1 MGRHYGGTSTCEM
14 HQSIDIRRW
23 QREGR
28 LQPGRSF
35 PYSWTCGGEPCGSI
49 EVRIEST
56 SVMLSFRA
64 RIGYDDEWRSVE
76 QRVPVVWTPC
86 RFGGGRPWFLCTASS
101 NGTYCGRRA
110 AILYLGSSAI
120 FACRLCY
127 RLVYASQLEA
137 VRLRGLGRARKIRM
151 RLGGGADLFGPF
163 PPKPKHMRWRT
174 YGRLRR
180 VYDVT
185 VARF

>member
-1 MGRHYGGTSTCEM
+1 MGRGHSGTPTCEA
-14 HQSIDIRRW
+14 HHWIDVRRW

-28 LQPGRSF
+28 LKPGLSF
-35 PYSWTCGGEPCGSI
+35 PYSWTCEGEPCGSI

-56 SVMLSFRA
+56 AVLLSFRV

-76 QRVPVVWTPC
+76 QRVPVTWTPC
-86 RFGGGRPWFLCTASS
+86 RFGGGRPWFLCTATS

-110 AILYLGSSAI
+110 AILYLGSSAV
-120 FACRLCY
+120 FACRQCY

-137 VRLRGLGRARKIRM
+137 LPYRGLGRARKIRM

-163 PPKPKHMRWRT
+163 PPRPRGMHQRT
-174 YGRLRR
+174 YVRLREIYNR
-180 VYDVT
+180 AVDG
-185 VARF
+185 